1 MATYPKRVWT
11 WKKLVYSDKKPVWAL
26 DEKLWVYNP
35 NFTEVDEWE
44 TYTDRWQD
52 VASTDEL
59 VTYDKS
65 TEATYVWTFGG
76 ESESNSD
83 AAPESNSEWE

>member
-52 VASTDEL
+52 VASTDKL

-65 TEATYVWTFGG
+65 TETTYVWTFGG
-76 ESESNSD
+76 ESESNS
-83 AAPESNSEWE
+83 EWE